1 MPGLDQTNAMVSAL
15 AQPTQAPANP
25 ASFAPQN
32 APPVAPQVP
41 QAPANPLSFL
51 GTPAPAATPAAAP
64 QNNPYG
70 F

>member
-1 MPGLDQTNAMVSAL
+1 MPGLDQTNAMVNAL
-15 AQPTQAPANP
+15 ANPTPAPVNP

-32 APPVAPQVP
+32 APSVAPQVP